1 MPSQENVVRRT
12 TKSVV
17 IRTTHSGRP
26 EEINRAAAWLHLH
39 TQPERDPDEWA
50 GELALTASR
59 EFAAEDRDLTDV
71 AGKYDEQIQ
80 RVRYRDPDIDET
92 SVLAAL
98 LVIRTLR
105 DKLLLD
111 ERRLI
116 GAARALNVTWQR
128 IADAQELKSRQA
140 AERRYLQLRD
150 DLHDVV
156 PDDQERT
163 QAERVEAARA
173 RRARRAEYTWAT
185 THAAPIISLA
195 LRLDTVDSLQQR
207 ADASEVARK
216 AHQLANADAVFE
228 GRPAPPPVRMPWPDR
243 LHEAVDTYRT
253 HHSALA
259 EYRARP
265 QPTALG
271 TALGEDAR
279 PPQGLLLP
287 VMYDRLVHDLF
298 GLIGHALD
306 IDLHDHAGLAD
317 DVRALY
323 AKAGAASPHL
333 KERARAD

>member
-1 MPSQENVVRRT
+1 MPAQENVVRRT

-17 IRTTHSGRP
+17 IRTTRSGRP

-50 GELALTASR
+50 GELALAASR
-59 EFAAEDRDLTDV
+59 EFAIEDRDLTGV
-71 AGKYDEQIQ
+71 AAKYDELIQ
-80 RVRYRDPDIDET
+80 RVRYRAPDIDET

-116 GAARALNVTWQR
+116 GAARGLNVTWRR
-128 IADAQELKSRQA
+128 IAYAQELKSRQA

-150 DLHDVV
+150 DLHGIA
-156 PDDQERT
+156 PDDGERT

-173 RRARRAEYTWAT
+173 RRARRAESIWAASR
-185 THAAPIISLA
+185 AAAIISLA
-195 LRLDTVDSLQQR
+195 MRLDAVDSLQQR
-207 ADASEVARK
+207 ADASEAARK
-216 AHQLANADAVFE
+216 AHQLANAGAVFE
-228 GRPAPPPVRMPWPDR
+228 GRPAPPPVRMPWPDLLR
-243 LHEAVDTYRT
+243 EAVVIYRT
-253 HHSALA
+253 HQSALA
-259 EYRARP
+259 EYRVRP
-265 QPTALG
+265 QPT
-271 TALGEDAR
+271 LGEDAR

-298 GLIGHALD
+298 GLMGHALD

-317 DVRALY
+317 DLRALY
-323 AKAGAASPHL
+323 VEAGAASPHL
-333 KERARAD
+333 KE